1 MQNNKFDKI
10 YFERIVRTNDT
21 IEYYINIYAQ
31 NYNEEN
37 FFQNAI
43 LKDACLMQL
52 INLGEYVSKISDE
65 SKENS
70 SIDWNTI
77 KAARNYYA
85 HAYDYINWVRIW
97 EVLKLHLP
105 ILKKSS

>member
-1 MQNNKFDKI
+1 MKGLYK
-10 YFERIVRTNDT
+10 RLKRLK
-21 IEYYINIYAQ
+21 NIYAK
-31 NYNEEN
+31 NYNEES
-37 FFQNAI
+37 FYQNAI

-97 EVLKLHLP
+97 EVLKIHLP
-105 ILKKSS
+105 ILKNQVNDILKNN